1 MHKLKF
7 LFAFSSLTLLQGLL
21 FVLPAH
27 AGVTA
32 ETSRVVFNSSKKEQS
47 LQLANLNAYPVIV
60 QTWIDDGSPQSTPS
74 DAQSP
79 LITIPP
85 VFHLAPGEEK
95 PLRIINVN
103 QAPLAVHDREQL
115 FWLNIYEVP
124 PSEKEMAFRLQL
136 TMRTQMKVFY
146 RPPALK
152 SKLAS
157 LTDDQAFSL
166 QRQHMTIDN
175 RSPFFVTYS
184 QFVFEHG
191 LVLPGIMVSPFSQA
205 DVLLPPTHGL
215 TAGDNLTFSYID
227 DWGNV
232 NEATV
237 SLK

>member
-7 LFAFSSLTLLQGLL
+7 LFAFSSLTLWQGLL
-21 FVLPAH
+21 FALPAH

-103 QAPLAVHDREQL
+103 QAPQAVHDREQL

-124 PSEKEMAFRLQL
+124 PSEKEMAFHLQL

-146 RPPALK
+146 RPPGLK

-157 LTDDQAFSL
+157 LIDEQAFSL

-184 QFVFEHG
+184 QFVFERG
-191 LVLPGIMVSPFSQA
+191 LVLPGVMVSPFSQA
-205 DVLLPPTHGL
+205 DVLLPPAHGL

-227 DWGNV
+227 DWGDV
-232 NEATV
+232 NEATA